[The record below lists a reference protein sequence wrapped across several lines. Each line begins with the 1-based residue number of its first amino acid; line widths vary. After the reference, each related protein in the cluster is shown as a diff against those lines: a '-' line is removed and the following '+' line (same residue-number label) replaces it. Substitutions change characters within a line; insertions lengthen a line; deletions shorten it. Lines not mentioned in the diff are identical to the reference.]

1 MKILWKME
9 NFEEFVMEKKII
21 YLKAEQS
28 SYVNHRKIH
37 IGDIASVFCGDME
50 TEEKI
55 KNIVLYEF
63 DEKKEKEGRIFLSIL
78 LLIEKIS
85 EQIPCGEVRNVGEL
99 DMVVYYKAEE
109 IKSKKWVQMI
119 KILFICATCFFGAG
133 ITVMGYN
140 NDVDMVKVFEQLY
153 KAFLGKKPDGP
164 TFVELFYSVGLALG
178 IFLFFNHVPGKKVTN
193 EPTPIQVQ
201 MRLYE
206 QDVNRT
212 FLLGASRKGE
222 ELDVSGNN
230 SSTNNK

>member
-1 MKILWKME
+1 MK
-9 NFEEFVMEKKII
+9 NAMEKKVI

-28 SYVNHRKIH
+28 SYVNHGDIH
-37 IGDIASVFCGDME
+37 IGDIASVFCKE
-50 TEEKI
+50 KKLEEKI
-55 KNIVLYEF
+55 RNIVLYQF
-63 DEKKEKEGRIFLSIL
+63 DEKEEKEGRVFLSIL

-85 EQIPCGEVRNVGEL
+85 EQVPYGEVRNVGEL
-99 DMVVYYKAEE
+99 DMVVYYRAED
-109 IKSKKWVQMI
+109 KKDKKWIQTA

-140 NDVDMVKVFEQLY
+140 NDVDISKVFEQLY
-153 KAFLGKKPDGP
+153 KTFLGNQPEGP
-164 TFVELFYSVGLALG
+164 TFVELFYSVGLTLG

-206 QDVNRT
+206 QEVNQT

-222 ELDVSGNN
+222 ELDVTSN
-230 SSTNNK
+230 SNDK

>member
-1 MKILWKME
+1 
-9 NFEEFVMEKKII
+9 MEKKII

-28 SYVNHRKIH
+28 SYVNHGKIH
-37 IGDIASVFCGDME
+37 IGDIASVFCEDKE
-50 TEEKI
+50 IEKKI

-63 DEKKEKEGRIFLSIL
+63 DEKNEKEGRVFLSIL

-85 EQIPCGEVRNVGEL
+85 EQIPYGEVRNTGET
-99 DMVVYYKAEE
+99 DMVIYYKA
-109 IKSKKWVQMI
+109 V
-119 KILFICATCFFGAG
+119 
-133 ITVMGYN
+133 
-140 NDVDMVKVFEQLY
+140 
-153 KAFLGKKPDGP
+153 FLGTKPDDP

-230 SSTNNK
+230 DSANNK